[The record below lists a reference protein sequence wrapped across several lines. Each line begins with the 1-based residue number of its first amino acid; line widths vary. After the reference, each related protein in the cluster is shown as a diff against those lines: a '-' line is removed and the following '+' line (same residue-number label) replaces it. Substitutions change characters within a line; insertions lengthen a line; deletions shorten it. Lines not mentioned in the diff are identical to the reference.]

1 MARPSRNQVT
11 EPPATAHPRHAKLG
25 VDGRA
30 RDVLV
35 RFFKDWVWPRR
46 RQVALSMLVATGLA
60 IATSGYSFVIK
71 YAFDTL
77 GAGQFGSISLVLVS
91 IVVITLLRALFLHL
105 HAIVSNRIL
114 ARMTIDLQKRG
125 FAQLIEA
132 DYARLSR
139 ESTGKL
145 VSRLTNDIF
154 YIQLGCTVALN
165 TLMRDTLT
173 AIACFATMFYHDWRL
188 ALLIVV
194 ISPLAAWPIIHY
206 SRRLKGVAKQ
216 TQGELGEMTSRL
228 TEKLAGAR
236 LIKMFQLERYAIKRL
251 DENFE
256 QIFKL
261 RMKSVR
267 ARARLS
273 PLLEAFAGLA
283 IAGVIALAGW
293 QITTGIAT
301 TGGFMGFITALLLAA
316 QALRSFGNFGSNIS
330 EALAGA
336 ERFYELIDEKPEIV
350 SAAGAPALRISEG
363 KICFDNVS
371 FAYDGAGDRAALH
384 DISLSVPGGKTI
396 ALVGRSGAGKSTMMN
411 LVPRLFDSTAGH
423 IEIDGQNVRHVSL
436 RSLRDAIAI
445 VSQEITLFDD
455 TIRTNI
461 ALGRLEASESE
472 IVAAAKAAAAHE
484 FIVEQ
489 PKGYDTVIGDG
500 GMRLSGGQRQRL
512 ALARAIL
519 KDAPILL
526 LDEATSALDAESERL
541 VQTALA
547 NFTRNRTTL
556 VIAHRLATVQRA
568 DLICVL
574 DQGRV
579 AELGTHAELASRDGI
594 YARLVRSQL
603 LSTAEDTAARPIEAA

>member
-1 MARPSRNQVT
+1 MSKPS
-11 EPPATAHPRHAKLG
+11 ATADTRHDKRA

-30 RDVLV
+30 RDVLL
-35 RFFKDWVWPRR
+35 RFFRDWVWPRR
-46 RQVALSMLVATGLA
+46 RQVALSILVATGLA

-91 IVVITLLRALFLHL
+91 IVAITLMRALFLHL
-105 HAIVSNRIL
+105 HTIVSNRFL

-145 VSRLTNDIF
+145 VSRLTNDIG
-154 YIQLGCTVALN
+154 YIQIGCSAALN

-188 ALLIVV
+188 AFLILV

-236 LIKMFQLERYAIKRL
+236 LIKMFQLERYAMKRL

-336 ERFYELIDEKPEIV
+336 ERFYELIDEQPKVV
-350 SAAGAPALRISEG
+350 SARGAPSLQVTEG
-363 KICFDNVS
+363 NIQFENVR
-371 FAYDGAGDRAALH
+371 FAYEGAEGNATLD
-384 DISLSVPGGKTI
+384 DISLSVPGGKTV

-411 LVPRLFDSTAGH
+411 LVPRLFDATSGR
-423 IEIDGQNVRHVSL
+423 IEIDGQGVRDVSVHSL
-436 RSLRDAIAI
+436 REAIAI
-445 VSQEITLFDD
+445 VSQETTLFDD
-455 TIRTNI
+455 TIRANI
-461 ALGRLEASESE
+461 ALGRLGASEAD
-472 IVAAAKAAAAHE
+472 IVAAAKAAAAHD
-484 FIVEQ
+484 FILAQ
-489 PKGYDTVIGDG
+489 PKGYETVIGDG

-526 LDEATSALDAESERL
+526 LDEAMSALDTESERL

-568 DLICVL
+568 DLICVM
-574 DQGRV
+574 DQGRL

-603 LSTAEDTAARPIEAA
+603 LSNAEDAAARPTEAA

>member
-1 MARPSRNQVT
+1 VSKPS
-11 EPPATAHPRHAKLG
+11 ATADTRHDKRA

-30 RDVLV
+30 RDVLL
-35 RFFKDWVWPRR
+35 RFFRDWVWPRR
-46 RQVALSMLVATGLA
+46 RQVALSILVATGLA

-91 IVVITLLRALFLHL
+91 IVAITLMRALFLHL
-105 HAIVSNRIL
+105 HTIVSNRFL

-145 VSRLTNDIF
+145 VSRLTNDIG
-154 YIQLGCTVALN
+154 YIQIGCSAALN

-188 ALLIVV
+188 AFLILV

-236 LIKMFQLERYAIKRL
+236 LIKMFQLERYAMKRL

-336 ERFYELIDEKPEIV
+336 ERFYELIDEQPKVV
-350 SAAGAPALRISEG
+350 SAPGAPSLQVTEG
-363 KICFDNVS
+363 NIRFENVR
-371 FAYDGAGDRAALH
+371 FAYEGAEGNATLD
-384 DISLSVPGGKTI
+384 DISLSVPGGKTV

-411 LVPRLFDSTAGH
+411 LVPRLFDATSGR
-423 IEIDGQNVRHVSL
+423 IEIDGQGVRDVSVHSL
-436 RSLRDAIAI
+436 REAIAI
-445 VSQEITLFDD
+445 VSQETTLFDD
-455 TIRTNI
+455 TIRANI
-461 ALGRLEASESE
+461 ALGRLGASEAD
-472 IVAAAKAAAAHE
+472 IVAAAKAAAAHD
-484 FIVEQ
+484 FILAQ
-489 PKGYDTVIGDG
+489 PKGYETVIGDG

-526 LDEATSALDAESERL
+526 LDEAMSALDTESERL

-568 DLICVL
+568 DLICVM
-574 DQGRV
+574 DQGRL

-603 LSTAEDTAARPIEAA
+603 LSNAEDAAARPTEAA